1 MSNAAE
7 KAAVKR
13 GVKFLDKADKGWED
27 CVDLKTFNI
36 LSPCRCVIGQV
47 YEEPF
52 IIALGELRIR
62 GMASHLGFAFG
73 PRTGIKALQEEWVNA
88 IKAKQAHD

>member
-27 CVDLKTFNI
+27 CVDLDAFNI

-47 YEEPF
+47 YVEPF
-52 IIALGELRIR
+52 LVALGELGIR
-62 GMASHLGFAFG
+62 STASHFGFAFG
-73 PRTGIKALQEEWVNA
+73 PFTSIPGLQEEWIKA